1 MVSSGAGGIILVLL
15 FKTTIF
21 RILEQFMNAG
31 CRRVMNLASLLR
43 RKPHGFQIG
52 DRHLGLLR
60 LAHRLAGNA
69 RLNHGLDP
77 RILINEHLALQRL
90 QPRPHLGGGSD
101 HVSGRNGHQGKTDGG
116 ILCQGHGNPAA
127 ADLFN
132 NTLNIG
138 FPLSRPLLHPVG
150 LQTIGKRMNHLSEI
164 RVNRDALPGQPSAL
178 HLVQTCTQI
187 QQSLGGRNPL
197 AHHLQKILH
206 PLGQAHIRGPG
217 QYVALGQHAHPLN
230 HILHGNL
237 PILADQILPLA

>member
-1 MVSSGAGGIILVLL
+1 MFIRL
-15 FKTTIF
+15 FKKSIL
-21 RILEQFMNAG
+21 RILKQLVNAG
-31 CRRVMNLASLLR
+31 RSRIMN
-43 RKPHGFQIG
+43 PP
-52 DRHLGLLR
+52 GLLR
-60 LAHRLAGNA
+60 GKPKRLQIRHGHLGRPGLAHRLAGNA
-69 RLNHGLDP
+69 RLNHGLNP

-101 HVSGRNGHQGKTDGG
+101 HLPGRNGHQGKTDGG

-206 PLGQAHIRGPG
+206 PLGQPHIRGPG

-237 PILADQILPLA
+237 PILPDQILPLA